1 MRLLLAEDDPMI
13 GQSVREGLH
22 RQGFAVDW
30 VKDGSAAEHALGV
43 GTYDL
48 CLLDLGLP
56 RKEGLQVLKDLRQRG
71 SALPVVIMTARD
83 AITDRVQGLDAGADD
98 YVVKPFELS
107 ELAARIRAVLRRRE
121 GRASPVIEHLGV
133 TLDSTT
139 HEVRRDGHDVQL
151 SAREFSLLQALMEHP
166 GRILSRAQLEE
177 RLYGWEEE
185 VGSNVVE
192 VHIHSLRRKLGAGFV
207 LNVRGVG
214 YRVPPAA

>member
-13 GQSVREGLH
+13 GQAVSTGLH
-22 RQGFAVDW
+22 QQGFAVDW
-30 VKDGSAAEHALGV
+30 VQDGAAAEHALDT

-56 RKEGLQVLKDLRQRG
+56 RKEGLQVLRGLRQRG

-83 AITDRVQGLDAGADD
+83 AVSDRVAGLDAGADD

-107 ELAARIRAVLRRRE
+107 ELAARVRAVLRRRE

-133 TLDSTT
+133 RLDTAA
-139 HEVRRDGHDVQL
+139 HQAWRDGSEVQL
-151 SAREFSLLQALMEHP
+151 SAREFSLLQSLMENP
-166 GRILSRAQLEE
+166 GRILSRVQLEE
-177 RLYGWEEE
+177 RLYGWNEE

-192 VHIHSLRRKLGAGFV
+192 VHIHSLRRKLGTDFI

-214 YRVPPAA
+214 YRVPPAR